1 MPPKPKLHKDKGRL
15 KTIPK
20 KVENTNPSEP
30 STSTSQDVE
39 NQQLEVELVW
49 CIQQLQSAL
58 NAGKLNQKQST
69 MLYISKYV
77 NLRF

>member
-20 KVENTNPSEP
+20 KVQNTTPSEP
-30 STSTSQDVE
+30 TTSTSQDVE
-39 NQQLEVELVW
+39 TQQQFEVELVW

-58 NAGKLNQKQST
+58 NAGKLNQKQSK
-69 MLYISKYV
+69 IV
-77 NLRF
+77 FILRYLQV